1 MLGADGILLDWP
13 PLQHIIH
20 LQLMLKGTKMKHCL
34 AVAALALATST
45 VAAQASTIYV
55 LEAPNITAPLP
66 GDFGSDADVSVT
78 NRTGLPGFGDGVASG
93 NVNGWP
99 GGYADLDSA
108 FWGSGISEFR
118 IEATDPTKSI
128 RLDSFLAGS
137 FQFVSAPRTYRVYD
151 LSWNLLWN
159 EEDFSAPTLGDPAAL
174 LGPNVSAQGGL
185 VFQWGES
192 FYGGV
197 NLITYTLFQEDGGDG
212 GDPGVGVVPLPAS
225 LPLLLAGLAGFG
237 LLSRRRRG

>member
-13 PLQHIIH
+13 PLQHIMH
-20 LQLMLKGTKMKHCL
+20 LKLMLKGTEMKHCL
-34 AVAALALATST
+34 ALAALALATT
-45 VAAQASTIYV
+45 TAGTHASTIYV
-55 LEAPNITAPLP
+55 LEAPAINAALP
-66 GDFGSDADVSVT
+66 SDFGSDADVSVS
-78 NRTGLPGFGDGVASG
+78 NRSGLAGFGDEASFST
-93 NVNGWP
+93 VNGWP
-99 GGYADLDSA
+99 DGYADLESA
-108 FWGSGISEFR
+108 FWGSGIAEFR
-118 IEATDPTKSI
+118 IESTDPTKSI